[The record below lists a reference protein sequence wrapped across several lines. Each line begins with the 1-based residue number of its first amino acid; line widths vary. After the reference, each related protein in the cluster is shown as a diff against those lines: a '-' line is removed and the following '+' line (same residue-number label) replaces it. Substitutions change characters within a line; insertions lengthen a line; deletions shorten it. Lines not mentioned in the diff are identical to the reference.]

1 MSTPLICPV
10 CRFSLQAD
18 GNTYRCAQG
27 HSFDKAR
34 QGYLNVLLSHQKHS
48 RNPGDNKAMVAARHA
63 FLAQGHYLPI
73 YQALEAAVLTALANA
88 SNDALLQVAD
98 LGCGEGYYTRQLDEQ
113 LARRFR
119 VQSWGVDISKEAIL
133 SACKQPSRVQWLVGT
148 LSHLPFAD
156 ASMDVL
162 YALFCPLRFDDI
174 VRVLKPGGLF
184 VLIKPG
190 PRHLLALREVIYPRI
205 HPTEPGDTSQ
215 SPEAVE
221 FPALELIS
229 RQSHQGALS
238 LNSPEDIAT
247 LFKMTPHYWRSSPES
262 HQRVAA
268 LHSLNDE
275 IDIEV
280 LCYQRSNLF

>member
-1 MSTPLICPV
+1 MPAPLICPV
-10 CRFSLQAD
+10 CRFSLQAE
-18 GNTYRCAQG
+18 GSTYRCTQG

-63 FLAQGHYLPI
+63 FLARGHYLPV
-73 YQALEAAVLTALANA
+73 YQALEAAVLAALAGA
-88 SNDALLQVAD
+88 SNDTLLQVAD
-98 LGCGEGYYTRQLDEQ
+98 LGCGEGYYTRQLDQ
-113 LARRFR
+113 KLCSAFR
-119 VQSWGVDISKEAIL
+119 AQSWGLDISKEAIL
-133 SACKQPSRVQWLVGT
+133 CACKQPSNIHWLVAT

-174 VRVLKPGGLF
+174 VRVLKPGAVFIL
-184 VLIKPG
+184 LKPG

-205 HPTEPGDTSQ
+205 HPTES
-215 SPEAVE
+215 SEAPARSEATE
-221 FPALELIS
+221 FPALALTR
-229 RQSHQGALS
+229 RQSHHGALS
-238 LNSPEDIAT
+238 LSSPEDIET
-247 LFKMTPHYWRSSPES
+247 LFKMTPHYWRSSPER

-268 LHSLNDE
+268 LTHLDDE

-280 LCYQRSNLF
+280 LCYQKKAGC